1 MIPKNTPLGIV
12 QIYDENTKTTL
23 LSWSYL
29 ESADIEY
36 FEIQYYDEEKRKWV
50 PFDGRNGI
58 VKKRG

>member
-1 MIPKNTPLGIV
+1 VIDKNTPLGIV
-12 QIYDENTKTTL
+12 QIYDEAKGSTE

-36 FEIQYYDEEKRKWV
+36 FEIEYYDENQRKWV

-58 VKKRG
+58 VKRQR